1 MKRIGKLVPIIIVLN
16 LLLTGCK
23 GDIDYMIEEYN
34 SRFGIHDDRI
44 LLVPGDLGY
53 DENDMLEPEYHVDS
67 THTLNIP
74 APQVKGASYQ
84 WDLYKD
90 GKVVQADHDG
100 SHHTF
105 QLYLPGNLGVG
116 TYQLRLTV
124 TVDGKEYRDT
134 ALVTVHTE
142 IVERELSA

>member
-1 MKRIGKLVPIIIVLN
+1 MRRIRKIVPVIIALN
-16 LLLTGCK
+16 LLLAGC
-23 GDIDYMIEEYN
+23 GGGMDYMIEEYN
-34 SRFGIHDDRI
+34 SRFGIHDDRYR
-44 LLVPGDLGY
+44 LLGDLGY

-142 IVERELSA
+142 IVERALSA

>member
-1 MKRIGKLVPIIIVLN
+1 MRRIGRFVLAIIALS
-16 LLLTGCK
+16 LLLAGC
-23 GDIDYMIEEYN
+23 GGGMDYMIEEYN

-67 THTLNIP
+67 TYTLNIP
-74 APQVKGASYQ
+74 APQVKGARYQ

-90 GKVVQADHDG
+90 GKKVVTNHDG
-100 SHHTF
+100 SYHTF

-116 TYQLRLTV
+116 TYQLQLIV
-124 TVDGKEYRDT
+124 TVDGRTYKDV

-142 IVERELSA
+142 IVDR

>member
-1 MKRIGKLVPIIIVLN
+1 MRRIRKIVPVIIALS
-16 LLLTGCK
+16 LLLAGC
-23 GDIDYMIEEYN
+23 GGGMDYMIEEYN
-34 SRFGIHDDRI
+34 SRFGIHDDRYR
-44 LLVPGDLGY
+44 LLGDLGY

-142 IVERELSA
+142 IVERALSA

>member
-1 MKRIGKLVPIIIVLN
+1 MKRIGKLVPIMMVLN

-23 GDIDYMIEEYN
+23 GDIDYMVEEYN
-34 SRFGIHDDRI
+34 SRFGIHDDRYR
-44 LLVPGDLGY
+44 LLGDLGY
-53 DENDMLEPEYHVDS
+53 DEKNMLESEYHVDS
-67 THTLNIP
+67 THTLNVP

-90 GKVVQADHDG
+90 GKKVVTNHDG
-100 SHHTF
+100 SYHTF

-116 TYQLRLTV
+116 TYQLQLIV
-124 TVDGKEYRDT
+124 TVDGRTYKDV

-142 IVERELSA
+142 IVDR

>member
-1 MKRIGKLVPIIIVLN
+1 MRRIRKIVPVIIALS
-16 LLLTGCK
+16 LLLAGC
-23 GDIDYMIEEYN
+23 GGGMDYMVEEYN
-34 SRFGIHDDRI
+34 SRFGIHDDRYR
-44 LLVPGDLGY
+44 LLGDLGY

-74 APQVKGASYQ
+74 VPQVKGASYQ

-90 GKVVQADHDG
+90 GKVVQADYDG

>member
-1 MKRIGKLVPIIIVLN
+1 MRRIRKIVPVIIALS
-16 LLLTGCK
+16 LLLAGC
-23 GDIDYMIEEYN
+23 GGGMDYMIEEYN

-67 THTLNIP
+67 TYTLNIP
-74 APQVKGASYQ
+74 APQVKGARYQ

-105 QLYLPGNLGVG
+105 QLYLPENLGVG

-124 TVDGKEYRDT
+124 TVDGKECKDT

-142 IVERELSA
+142 IVER

>member
-34 SRFGIHDDRI
+34 SRFGIHDDNY
-44 LLVPGDLGY
+44 LLPGDLGY

-67 THTLNIP
+67 TYTLNIP
-74 APQVKGASYQ
+74 APQVKGARYQ
-84 WDLYKD
+84 WALYKD

-124 TVDGKEYRDT
+124 TVDGKECKDT
-134 ALVTVHTE
+134 ALITVHTE
-142 IVERELSA
+142 VVERELST